1 MIVFCKCYL
10 TNHGAKDGVQM
21 VTPIGIMVQRSI
33 LYTLASFGSYYS
45 PKLRILAYVQ
55 AFKSKL
61 LAHMYGELILPIWVD
76 KTCPQSLHMAIC
88 LGKQLESKKISLN
101 MFVNRV
107 SSITKKG
114 RLKVLVWFWIIDET
128 LH

>member
-1 MIVFCKCYL
+1 MGFSSFCECL
-10 TNHGAKDGVQM
+10 VTNGAKDGVQM
-21 VTPIGIMVQRSI
+21 ATPIGITLQRSI
-33 LYTLASFGSYYS
+33 LYTLASFSSYYS
-45 PKLRILAYVQ
+45 PKLSILAYVQ

-101 MFVNRV
+101 MFVNRL

-114 RLKVLVWFWIIDET
+114 EIESPSFVLDN
-128 LH
+128 